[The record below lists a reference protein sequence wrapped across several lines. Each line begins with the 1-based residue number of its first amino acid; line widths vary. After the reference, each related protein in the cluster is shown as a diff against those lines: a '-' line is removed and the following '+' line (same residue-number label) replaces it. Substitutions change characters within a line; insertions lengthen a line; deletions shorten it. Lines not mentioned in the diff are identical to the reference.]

1 MKRKNIITVLLI
13 VLIIL
18 LITGIISY
26 IFKEDNLRV
35 EIINPFTST
44 SQDNNINEV
53 RKFVVN
59 DKEGNKYKQVELIA
73 ILNQNYDNVKDLF
86 GEVKY
91 QGAVQGDESCDYY
104 YQHEDIEIRT
114 SREDGDIVLGF
125 EVKKSNLSDC
135 NKYLFNG
142 VSLNL
147 NNREIISKLGTP
159 YSGDEFIFF
168 YIGGQFIYPKGG
180 IPSRGCMSQWLRFT
194 ANNDGSINTVDCYVA
209 PDNTEGRG
217 FSYRNKSKSIENKSS
232 KSKIQSTT
240 SQNIIYS

>member
-18 LITGIISY
+18 LIIGIISY
-26 IFKEDNLRV
+26 IFKEDNLRI

-73 ILNQNYDNVKDLF
+73 ILNQNYDDVKDLF

-91 QGAVQGDESCDYY
+91 QGSVQGDESCDYY

-142 VSLNL
+142 ISLNL

-159 YSGDEFIFF
+159 YSGDEFMFF
-168 YIGGQFIYPKGG
+168 I
-180 IPSRGCMSQWLRFT
+180 
-194 ANNDGSINTVDCYVA
+194 
-209 PDNTEGRG
+209 
-217 FSYRNKSKSIENKSS
+217 
-232 KSKIQSTT
+232 
-240 SQNIIYS
+240 